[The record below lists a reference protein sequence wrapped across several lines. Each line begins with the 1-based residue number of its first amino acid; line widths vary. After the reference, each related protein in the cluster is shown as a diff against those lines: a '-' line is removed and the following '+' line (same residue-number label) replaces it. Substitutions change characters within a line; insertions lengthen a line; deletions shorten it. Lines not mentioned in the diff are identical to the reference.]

1 MTATDAEQTA
11 AHFLRRKALAI
22 IREERLTILVAKCHG
37 DLHVADVVTARVQS
51 SRLGNG
57 RLLHAVDFN
66 LLGNGRWTCTCRA
79 DGVCPHIWAAQ
90 LVTGHAPA

>member
-22 IREERLTILVAKCHG
+22 IREERLTVLGAACRLG
-37 DLHVADVVTARVQS
+37 RSGEQDAVVDMLTVRVLS
-51 SRLGNG
+51 SRASI
-57 RLLHAVDFN
+57 RPYVVDLLY
-66 LLGNGRWTCTCRA
+66 GRWTCTCRA
-79 DGVCPHIWAAQ
+79 TAVCPHIRAAQ